1 MKPTVWIVN
10 EAGHDYSGAEKHGQ
24 LRRLTLGDI
33 NPLQLDRLAY
43 HLSRGIGKFTKKDDF
58 ILISGTPTVNAV
70 ALTMW
75 LQMHKKAKVLQ
86 WNAKKSVY
94 ELSTITLDNLKRLL
108 QRQVAD
114 G

>member
-10 EAGHDYSGAEKHGQ
+10 EAGHDYTDAEKYGPHK
-24 LRRLTLGDI
+24 RLTLGDI

-43 HLSRGIGKFTKKDDF
+43 HLSRGIGRFTKPNDL

-70 ALTMW
+70 ALAMW
-75 LQMHKKAKVLQ
+75 LLMHKKAKVLQ
-86 WNAKKSVY
+86 WNAKKSEY
-94 ELSTITLDNLKRLL
+94 ELSTITLDNLNRLL
-108 QRQVAD
+108 QRQVTN